1 MNQTNLYS
9 FTAKYLWLLF
19 LIVIPV
25 NIFDILTTELFAS
38 YLPSTIYT
46 FSNYGIIICN
56 LLYGLILLKLSKEHD
71 FYKTAGIVSIFST
84 LINLWLTFVNGGPL
98 ESNISDGFGFG
109 SLALAFISVVCNILI
124 IFFETNG
131 HADILGRYNYELSSK
146 WDNLRK
152 WFMYSYCGIGA
163 SVALVF
169 IFPLIGL
176 LIMFISLISL
186 CILAILKYVYL
197 YKTAKVF
204 TKLSKEENV
213 SRETF

>member
-1 MNQTNLYS
+1 MNKTNLYS
-9 FTAKYLWLLF
+9 FTSKHLWLLF
-19 LIVIPV
+19 FIVIPV
-25 NIFDILTTELFAS
+25 NIFDILTTDFFTS
-38 YLPSTIYT
+38 YLPSTIYI

-56 LLYGLILLKLSKEHD
+56 LLYGIILLKLSKEHD
-71 FYKTAGIVSIFST
+71 FYKTAGIVSFFST
-84 LINLWLTFVNGGPL
+84 LINLWFTFINGGPL
-98 ESNISDGFGFG
+98 ESMVSDGFGFG
-109 SLALAFISVVCNILI
+109 VLALAFISIVCNILI

-131 HADILGRYNYELSSK
+131 HADILGRYDYELSSK

-152 WFMYSYCGIGA
+152 WYIYIYCGLGSSFAII
-163 SVALVF
+163 F

-176 LIMFISLISL
+176 LIMLASLIAL
-186 CILAILKYVYL
+186 CVLAIVKYIYL

>member
-38 YLPSTIYT
+38 YLPSTIYR

>member
-9 FTAKYLWLLF
+9 FTSKHLWLLF
-19 LIVIPV
+19 FIVIPV

-84 LINLWLTFVNGGPL
+84 FINLWLTFINGGPL
-98 ESNISDGFGFG
+98 EFNVSDGFGFG
-109 SLALAFISVVCNILI
+109 ALALAFISVICSILI

-131 HADILGRYNYELSSK
+131 HADILGRYDYELSSK
-146 WDNLRK
+146 WDKLRK
-152 WFMYSYCGIGA
+152 WYIYIYCGLGSSFAII
-163 SVALVF
+163 F
-169 IFPLIGL
+169 ILPLIGL
-176 LIMFISLISL
+176 LIMLASLITL
-186 CILAILKYVYL
+186 CVLVTLKYVYL

-204 TKLSKEENV
+204 TNLSKEENV